1 MTRSKITLFSVVNI
15 VILLGVVLL
24 TLYPF
29 IYMAAVSLSSNIH
42 VLKGEIS
49 WYPKGFNID
58 MYKVVLKDP
67 RIGTAYWNTIV
78 YVVLG
83 TTLSLVIT
91 SLGAYALSK
100 KNMVFGRGFT
110 MIIIFTL
117 FFSGGMIPTFLVVKE
132 LGVID
137 TVWGMVLPGAVSTWN
152 LLIMRTFFSNIPA
165 ELEESGQMDGLS
177 DFGVFFRIVV
187 PLSQAVFATIGLF
200 YAVGLWNNFLLP
212 LLYLRDQELFPLQVI
227 LRNIVLAGQ
236 SNQAD
241 IAAVGD
247 ANVVLEEP
255 LKFATI
261 MVSTVPILL
270 AYPFLQ
276 KYFVKGVMIGAVK
289 S

>member
-1 MTRSKITLFSVVNI
+1 MKLSKISLFSVINVI
-15 VILLGVVLL
+15 ILLGVVVM

-42 VLKGEIS
+42 VLKGDIS
-49 WYPKGFNID
+49 WYPKGFTLD

-78 YVVLG
+78 YVVVG
-83 TTLSLVIT
+83 TAISLVIT
-91 SLGAYALSK
+91 SLGAYALAK
-100 KNMVFGRGFT
+100 RHMIFGRGFT
-110 MIIIFTL
+110 LMIIFTL

-132 LGVID
+132 LGVMD
-137 TVWGMVLPGAVSTWN
+137 TIWGMVLPGAVGTWN
-152 LLIMRTFFSNIPA
+152 LLIMRTFFSAIPA

-177 DFGVFFRIVV
+177 DIGVFFRIVL

-236 SNQAD
+236 MNQAD
-241 IAAVGD
+241 TTAIGD

>member
-1 MTRSKITLFSVVNI
+1 MTRSKITLFSIVNI

-49 WYPKGFNID
+49 WYPKGFNLD